1 MPFGAILILQ
11 VLLAI
16 HAARSG
22 RMQPWLYIIVFLP
35 GIGCL
40 LYVLVELLPELLGGR
55 TGRRVTAGVVQAV
68 NPGHHYRALARSV
81 EIAPT
86 VHNRLHLAEE
96 CLRLNRGAEALDLL
110 QGCLA
115 GMYATDP
122 AIRLNLARAH
132 YATGDFSAA
141 VQVLDDLAHDTPDY
155 RTTDGHLL
163 YAMSLEGA
171 GRTGDALREYA
182 ALADKFPG
190 EEVRYRYAALL
201 AQTGAPG
208 TAQEKYQEIVRR
220 VEVQGGVYRRAQR
233 AWYDAA
239 RRALA

>member
-1 MPFGAILILQ
+1 MPFGAILVLQ

-16 HAARSG
+16 HAARTG
-22 RMQPWLYIIVFLP
+22 RMQPWLYIIIFLP

-40 LYVLVELLPELLGGR
+40 LYVLVELLPELMGGR
-55 TGRRVTAGVVQAV
+55 TGRRVTAGVVQAA
-68 NPGHHYRALARSV
+68 NPGRNYRALAREA

-86 VHNRLHLAEE
+86 VHNRLRLAEE
-96 CLRLNRGAEALDLL
+96 CLGLNRGAEALGLL

-132 YATGDFSAA
+132 YATGDFAAA
-141 VQVLDDLAHDTPDY
+141 VQVLEDLARDTPDH
-155 RTTDGHLL
+155 RTTPGHLL

-171 GRTGDALREYA
+171 GRTDDALREYA
-182 ALADKFPG
+182 ALADRFLG

-201 AQTGAPG
+201 AQTGAPDA
-208 TAQEKYQEIVRR
+208 AQEKYQEIIRR
-220 VEVQGGVYRRAQR
+220 VDLQGGVYRRAQR